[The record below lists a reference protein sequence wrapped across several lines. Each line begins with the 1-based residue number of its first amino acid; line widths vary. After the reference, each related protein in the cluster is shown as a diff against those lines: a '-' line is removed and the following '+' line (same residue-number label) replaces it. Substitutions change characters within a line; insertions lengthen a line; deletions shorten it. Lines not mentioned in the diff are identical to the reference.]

1 MAERSLDLRL
11 LECLVALVGERNVT
25 RAAKRVAISQPRMSN
40 ALAKLRTIFNDPLLV
55 RSGHRLV
62 ATERAMAVA
71 ELVRAALGNIET
83 AMLEPSQFEPALSDK
98 EFVLVLSD
106 YTSLILLPALM
117 ASVDKEAPNVR
128 ISTKGIDPPL
138 VSKWL
143 DDGECHLAFGHFLT
157 LGENL
162 RASVLFHDD
171 AICIAR
177 IGHPTIRADLPMQTY
192 LAARHVVLAGQPAP
206 VATLEH
212 LTNAQLKEMG
222 FERRVATR
230 VATPMTLAR
239 IVAESD
245 LIATLPKRLAE
256 DYARMMPLQVIETP
270 VPVRNFDISMVWHER
285 FHRDPAHIW
294 LRQQVRSIAP

>member
-25 RAAKRVAISQPRMSN
+25 RAAKRVSISQPRMSN

-62 ATERAMAVA
+62 ATERALAIA
-71 ELVRAALGNIET
+71 DLVRGALGNIET
-83 AMLEPSQFEPALSDK
+83 AMLEPSQFEPAQSDK

-106 YTSLILLPALM
+106 YTSLILLPGLM
-117 ASVDKEAPNVR
+117 ANVEKEAPNVR
-128 ISTKGIDPPL
+128 ISTKGIDPPQ

-143 DDGECHLAFGHFLT
+143 DDGDSHLAFGHFLT

-177 IGHPTIRADLPMQTY
+177 VGHPTVRADLPLPAY

-212 LTNAQLKEMG
+212 LTNSQLKEMG

-239 IVAESD
+239 IVSESD

-256 DYARMMPLQVIETP
+256 DYARMMPLQLIETP

-285 FHRDPAHIW
+285 FHRDPAHVW
-294 LRQQVRSIAP
+294 LRQQVRAVAP